1 MAEYM
6 RKRVTPSTPP
16 LPSDGMPDEAP
27 PETGESTAPDMA
39 GSAAPTAAKRRLA
52 AILSADVT
60 GFSRLME
67 EDEEGTLCTL
77 KSHRAGFDRLIARH
91 DGRIVGTAGDSVLAE
106 FASPVEATRCA
117 LEVQEELAKKNAGLS
132 PGRRL
137 EFRIGINLGD
147 VVVEGTDLFGDGV
160 NVAAR
165 LQALA
170 DPGGVFVS
178 GGIYDQIK
186 TKLPFGYDFLGA
198 QRVKNIAEPVRV
210 YRLHRD
216 PAAALRSRAARRRRR
231 WSLITAVTAL
241 ILAAAVGI
249 WQAMPLVGP
258 VIDRVTGSSRML
270 PAPGRASM
278 AVLPFANQSAGEDDY
293 FSDGLTEDLISALGR
308 FSSLSVMSWNAVAPY
323 KNKAVSSDELARDLR
338 VRYVVDGSV
347 RRAGEWVRITARL
360 SDAERGTLLWSEQ
373 YDETAGDIFAVQN
386 SITRRVVGTLAAR
399 VNYLEQERAVAK
411 PTASLDAYDYFLRGR
426 QSFRRITRS
435 ANFEAQEMF
444 KRAIELDHDYAD
456 AYAALAFTYSKAA
469 EMGWTERPQV
479 ALERAHDLAQAALR
493 LDPTDELA
501 HVLLALV
508 YAYQR
513 QYDSALAELDLAT
526 EANPN
531 DTGHYAERGW
541 VLVLAGR
548 WDQAI
553 GVLEAGLRDDPNP
566 TPNTYNNLAMAH
578 YFRGQHDAAIVTLE
592 SAVGRYPQHV
602 PFHIALTAAYAGAGR
617 TDDAMRAAAAVR
629 RLHPFFETE
638 LYGDAFR
645 DPADQERIR
654 EDLRKAGL

>member
-1 MAEYM
+1 
-6 RKRVTPSTPP
+6 
-16 LPSDGMPDEAP
+16 MPDKAP
-27 PETGESTAPDMA
+27 TKTGDLIAPDA
-39 GSAAPTAAKRRLA
+39 TATVAPAAAKRRLA
-52 AILSADVT
+52 AILSADVR

-67 EDEEGTLCTL
+67 ADEEGTLRTL
-77 KSHRAGFDRLIARH
+77 KSHRASIDALIARH
-91 DGRIVGTAGDSVLAE
+91 DGRIVGTAGDSILAE
-106 FASPVEATRCA
+106 FASPVEAARCA
-117 LEVQEELAKKNAGLS
+117 VEVQEDLAKRNADL
-132 PGRRL
+132 PRGRRL

-147 VVVEGTDLFGDGV
+147 VVVEGADLFGDGV

-198 QRVKNIAEPVRV
+198 QRVKNIVEPVRV
-210 YRLHRD
+210 YRLHHE

-231 WSLITAVTAL
+231 WILITAVTAL
-241 ILAAAVGI
+241 PLAAAVGI
-249 WQAMPLVGP
+249 WQAMPLLGP
-258 VIDRVTGSSRML
+258 VIDRVSGSSRTL
-270 PAPGRASM
+270 PAPGRASI
-278 AVLPFANQSAGEDDY
+278 AVLPFANQSDAEDDY
-293 FSDGLTEDLISALGR
+293 FSEGLTEDLISALGR

-323 KNKAVSSDELARDLR
+323 KNQVVSPEELARNLP

-360 SDAERGTLLWSEQ
+360 SDAERGTLLWSER
-373 YDETAGDIFAVQN
+373 YDEAAGDIFAVQD

-426 QSFRRITRS
+426 QSFRRLTRS
-435 ANFEAQEMF
+435 ANVEAQEMF
-444 KRAIELDHDYAD
+444 ERAIELDHDYAD

-493 LDPTDELA
+493 LDPSDELA
-501 HVLLALV
+501 HVLLGLF

-513 QYDSALAELDLAT
+513 QYESALAELDLAT

-531 DTGHYAERGW
+531 DSAHYAERGW
-541 VLVLAGR
+541 VLVLTGR

-553 GVLEAGLRDDPNP
+553 NVLEAGLRDDPNP
-566 TPNTYNNLAMAH
+566 TPNTFNNLAMAH
-578 YFRGQHDAAIVTLE
+578 YFRGDYDAAIVTLE
-592 SAVGRYPQHV
+592 RAVGRHPQHV
-602 PFHIALTAAYAGAGR
+602 PLHIALTAAYAGAGR

-645 DPADQERIR
+645 DPTDRERIR
-654 EDLRKAGL
+654 EDLGKAGL